1 MANYKWFLCQ
11 CPSKFCHGSV
21 LVLILGFTQTTQ
33 DLNLWVFGMG
43 PKWLLSLL
51 FFLDFLCDYSIVYF
65 LFSVCLMCMNWMV
78 GKRTIATP
86 LNWSASLILW
96 HGWQVTN
103 SWRLF
108 LHYQVNIVLASW
120 KNGNKIANIKKILD
134 IYIIYFYFLLVL
146 LFCQPGFFISV
157 FY

>member
-1 MANYKWFLCQ
+1 MISVSVSKQVLSWFCTG
-11 CPSKFCHGSV
+11 PHFGVHTNNTGSE
-21 LVLILGFTQTTQ
+21 LVGVW
-33 DLNLWVFGMG
+33 NG
-43 PKWLLSLL
+43 PQMIII
-51 FFLDFLCDYSIVYF
+51 FVVFLDFLCDYSIVYF